1 MPHKFLGFAA
11 AAVALCFF
19 SPVQATAQQ
28 WKAPRTPDGK
38 PDLQGFWSNN
48 SATPLQ
54 RPAELAGRTSLTNEE
69 VVAMR
74 KKAAELFD
82 GRGDAAFGD
91 NVFQTVLTAI
101 KESTTGP
108 HKRKVTDAD
117 GTGDYSSEWILPRDW
132 DNRTSLITDPPDGRL
147 PAMTAQAQAR
157 RPVVGAVRRTPE
169 DMETLPLQERCVHYG
184 SPQLTAGYQSYY
196 QVVQTP
202 GSVMVMTEMIH
213 DARIIPLDGR
223 SHVPSSVRQ
232 WHGDSVG
239 HWEGDTLVVDTVN
252 YKARSFMST
261 SSEKLHVVERF
272 TRTEAEVLQY
282 QITIDDPDTWTKPW
296 TLMVPL
302 RRTSNPVLEYAC
314 HEGNSA
320 MTGIMAGARA
330 QERAAAL
337 TGSPEQK

>member
-117 GTGDYSSEWILPRDW
+117 GTGDYRSEWILPRDW

-157 RPVVGAVRRTPE
+157 RPVVGAVRRAPE

-252 YKARSFMST
+252 YKARSFMSN

-337 TGSPEQK
+337 TGGPEQK